1 MRARTRFMLDI
12 LIAIG
17 LVAAYRPTWTGIS
30 LHQWL
35 SIAIIAPLLLHLIV
49 NWQWAVQ
56 VLRTF
61 LKRLFSASRLNFVVD
76 CGLLV
81 ATVTVM
87 LSGFMVS
94 PWFAGPLGVSSAHL
108 LVWQVVHLWSANATI
123 ALFALHGALHWRW
136 IVGTAKRLAETPTP
150 ARARATAVVAAASGR
165 AVGSA
170 QVAAVSQEGTATRR
184 SSQRGL
190 RAKQAAA
197 ERASALRAASVFGV
211 TAALGLAIFLGVG
224 MVSPLLA
231 HASQSGSVAKA
242 SLQVCPKTGCTA
254 STCHG
259 TAGVSAAVFYKTT
272 NVSTKAP
279 AKRKAA
285 VAVAKKTSTRRAA
298 TTSSTRKATPKS
310 KTDAVAKPKTVVTS
324 KPVVHAVAKKRTFTC
339 PQTGCSATSCHGTH
353 GQSASRYYK

>member
-12 LIAIG
+12 LLTIG
-17 LVAAYRPTWTGIS
+17 LVSAYRPTWTGIS

-49 NWQWAVQ
+49 NWQWAIQ

-76 CGLLV
+76 CALLV
-81 ATVTVM
+81 STVAVM

-94 PWFAGPLGVSSAHL
+94 TWFVGPLGINSAHL
-108 LVWQVVHLWSANATI
+108 LVWHAVHLWSANATI

-136 IVGTAKRLAETPTP
+136 IVGTAKRLADTSAP
-150 ARARATAVVAAASGR
+150 ARARGAAVVAAASR
-165 AVGSA
+165 RTAGSP
-170 QVAAVSQEGTATRR
+170 QVAIAADVGTRR
-184 SSQRGL
+184 SSQRGV

-197 ERASALRAASVFGV
+197 ERAAAMRAASVFAV

-231 HASQSGSVAKA
+231 HASQSGSVATA
-242 SLQVCPKTGCTA
+242 TLQVCPKTGCTA

-259 TAGVSAAVFYKTT
+259 TAGVSAAVFYKTK
-272 NVSTKAP
+272 NL
-279 AKRKAA
+279 AKQATPKHKAA
-285 VAVAKKTSTRRAA
+285 TSVAKKASTHKSTVASA
-298 TTSSTRKATPKS
+298 TRHTTVKPQTV
-310 KTDAVAKPKTVVTS
+310 AVAKPKTAVTL
-324 KPVVHAVAKKRTFTC
+324 KPAARTVTKKRMFTC
-339 PQTGCSATSCHGTH
+339 PQTGCSATSCHGAH
-353 GQSASRYYK
+353 GQSASSYYK

>member
-1 MRARTRFMLDI
+1 MLDI
-12 LIAIG
+12 LLSIG

-81 ATVTVM
+81 ATVSVM
-87 LSGFMVS
+87 LSGFMVCS
-94 PWFAGPLGVSSAHL
+94 WFAGPLGINSAHL
-108 LVWQVVHLWSANATI
+108 LVWQALHLWSANATI

-136 IVGTAKRLAETPTP
+136 IVGTAKRLAETPAP
-150 ARARATAVVAAASGR
+150 ARVRGAAVVAAAGGR
-165 AVGSA
+165 AAGSA
-170 QVAAVSQEGTATRR
+170 RAVSAADAGTSR
-184 SSQRGL
+184 SSQRGV

-197 ERASALRAASVFGV
+197 ERAAALRAASVFGV

-224 MVSPLLA
+224 MVSPLFA
-231 HASQSGSVAKA
+231 HASQSGGIAKA
-242 SLQVCPKTGCTA
+242 NVQVCPKTGCTA

-259 TAGVSAAVFYKTT
+259 TAGVSAAVFYKTKSVT
-272 NVSTKAP
+272 TQGAT
-279 AKRKAA
+279 KRKPATSVA
-285 VAVAKKTSTRRAA
+285 KKKSTRQSTTTASSTRKTTVKPKTVAVAKPRT
-298 TTSSTRKATPKS
+298 
-310 KTDAVAKPKTVVTS
+310 VAKPK
-324 KPVVHAVAKKRTFTC
+324 PVVRTVAKKRMYTC

-353 GQSASRYYK
+353 GQSASTYYK